1 MKVISMLRCKKR
13 SLEGAKLMAI
23 FSIDLPGRVKNFEL
37 PRTKPLMPL
46 FETIVNS
53 IYAIE
58 ERQQNEDK
66 IKGYINI
73 EIIREP
79 QMRVQ
84 TEGIDSSINDI
95 TGFVV
100 TDNGVG
106 FDENNMKS
114 FFQSDSTYRA
124 EKGGKGVGRFA
135 WLKAFKEADI
145 ESSFIDAG
153 EWVRRKF
160 CFTLEQN
167 EINDSL
173 EDIEPLTDNKTIVAL
188 KECLTP
194 YKKNLPKKGE
204 VIATKIMQH
213 CFIYLMSAKCP
224 VIKVADE
231 DQTYNI
237 NEMFDERI
245 KKESEKIEFEI
256 GNEKFSLLHTQIEDA
271 AFGASKLYLYAN
283 DRMVQEINLEKEIV
297 DLDKNLFSAKGYY
310 YAGILSGKFLDKNV
324 GTNRTSFD
332 ISDTAEDESE
342 ISMDDIISNV
352 AQNVQIYL
360 SDYLSEVKGKKEER
374 VRTYIKDEAPQYGHL
389 LKYMREDVEAI
400 KPYLP
405 DSKLDDEL
413 YKIKRKFDNQLK
425 KDNLDIIKTLEVGA
439 TSLDSYQEKF
449 QKQFAKISEANKAS
463 LAEYVAHRKVILELL
478 KKGIQS
484 DDFGKYSKEAYIHNL
499 IYPMRRTSDEI
510 EYQAHNL
517 WLIDERLAYC
527 EYVSSDIPFDN
538 NPREDRTDVMI
549 L

>member
-1 MKVISMLRCKKR
+1 MKIISMLKLKKW
-13 SLEGAKLMAI
+13 SLEGAKLMAV

-58 ERQQNEDK
+58 ERQQNDDK
-66 IKGYINI
+66 VNGYINI

-100 TDNGVG
+100 TDNGIG

-114 FFQSDSTYRA
+114 FLQSDSTYRA

-173 EDIEPLTDNKTIVAL
+173 EDIDPLTDNKTIVAL
-188 KECLTP
+188 KECLAP

-224 VIKVADE
+224 VIKWR
-231 DQTYNI
+231 T
-237 NEMFDERI
+237 RI
-245 KKESEKIEFEI
+245 KRI
-256 GNEKFSLLHTQIEDA
+256 
-271 AFGASKLYLYAN
+271 
-283 DRMVQEINLEKEIV
+283 
-297 DLDKNLFSAKGYY
+297 
-310 YAGILSGKFLDKNV
+310 ILMKCLMN
-324 GTNRTSFD
+324 
-332 ISDTAEDESE
+332 A
-342 ISMDDIISNV
+342 
-352 AQNVQIYL
+352 
-360 SDYLSEVKGKKEER
+360 
-374 VRTYIKDEAPQYGHL
+374 
-389 LKYMREDVEAI
+389 LKR
-400 KPYLP
+400 
-405 DSKLDDEL
+405 S
-413 YKIKRKFDNQLK
+413 LK
-425 KDNLDIIKTLEVGA
+425 KSNLRLEMKTFHYCIHRLKMRHLG
-439 TSLDSYQEKF
+439 Q
-449 QKQFAKISEANKAS
+449 ANCIYM
-463 LAEYVAHRKVILELL
+463 LMIEWF
-478 KKGIQS
+478 KK
-484 DDFGKYSKEAYIHNL
+484 
-499 IYPMRRTSDEI
+499 
-510 EYQAHNL
+510 
-517 WLIDERLAYC
+517 
-527 EYVSSDIPFDN
+527 
-538 NPREDRTDVMI
+538 
-549 L
+549 

>member
-1 MKVISMLRCKKR
+1 MKIISMLKLKKW
-13 SLEGAKLMAI
+13 SLEGAKLMAV

-37 PRTKPLMPL
+37 PRTKSLMPL

-58 ERQQNEDK
+58 ERQQNDDK
-66 IKGYINI
+66 VNGYINI

-100 TDNGVG
+100 TDNGIG

-114 FFQSDSTYRA
+114 FLQSDSTYRA

-173 EDIEPLTDNKTIVAL
+173 EDIDPLTDNKTIVAL
-188 KECLTP
+188 KECLSP

-245 KKESEKIEFEI
+245 KKESEKIEFKI
-256 GNEKFSLLHTQIEDA
+256 GNENFSLLHTQIEDA

-283 DRMVQEINLEKEIV
+283 DRMVQEVNLEKEIV

-310 YAGILSGKFLDKNV
+310 YAGILSGKFLDKCRN
-324 GTNRTSFD
+324 
-332 ISDTAEDESE
+332 
-342 ISMDDIISNV
+342 
-352 AQNVQIYL
+352 
-360 SDYLSEVKGKKEER
+360 
-374 VRTYIKDEAPQYGHL
+374 
-389 LKYMREDVEAI
+389 
-400 KPYLP
+400 
-405 DSKLDDEL
+405 
-413 YKIKRKFDNQLK
+413 
-425 KDNLDIIKTLEVGA
+425 
-439 TSLDSYQEKF
+439 
-449 QKQFAKISEANKAS
+449 KQ
-463 LAEYVAHRKVILELL
+463 
-478 KKGIQS
+478 
-484 DDFGKYSKEAYIHNL
+484 DF
-499 IYPMRRTSDEI
+499 
-510 EYQAHNL
+510 
-517 WLIDERLAYC
+517 
-527 EYVSSDIPFDN
+527 F
-538 NPREDRTDVMI
+538 
-549 L
+549 

>member
-58 ERQQNEDK
+58 ERQQNDDK
-66 IKGYINI
+66 VNGYINI

-95 TGFVV
+95 TGFIV
-100 TDNGVG
+100 TDNGIG

-114 FFQSDSTYRA
+114 FLQSDSTYRA

-188 KECLTP
+188 KECLAP

-213 CFIYLMSAKCP
+213 CFIYL
-224 VIKVADE
+224 
-231 DQTYNI
+231 
-237 NEMFDERI
+237 
-245 KKESEKIEFEI
+245 
-256 GNEKFSLLHTQIEDA
+256 L
-271 AFGASKLYLYAN
+271 KLPTPK
-283 DRMVQEINLEKEIV
+283 QG
-297 DLDKNLFSAKGYY
+297 F
-310 YAGILSGKFLDKNV
+310 
-324 GTNRTSFD
+324 
-332 ISDTAEDESE
+332 
-342 ISMDDIISNV
+342 
-352 AQNVQIYL
+352 
-360 SDYLSEVKGKKEER
+360 
-374 VRTYIKDEAPQYGHL
+374 AP
-389 LKYMREDVEAI
+389 
-400 KPYLP
+400 
-405 DSKLDDEL
+405 
-413 YKIKRKFDNQLK
+413 
-425 KDNLDIIKTLEVGA
+425 
-439 TSLDSYQEKF
+439 
-449 QKQFAKISEANKAS
+449 
-463 LAEYVAHRKVILELL
+463 
-478 KKGIQS
+478 
-484 DDFGKYSKEAYIHNL
+484 
-499 IYPMRRTSDEI
+499 
-510 EYQAHNL
+510 
-517 WLIDERLAYC
+517 
-527 EYVSSDIPFDN
+527 
-538 NPREDRTDVMI
+538 
-549 L
+549 

>member
-1 MKVISMLRCKKR
+1 MKIISMLKLKKW
-13 SLEGAKLMAI
+13 SLEGAKLMAV

-58 ERQQNEDK
+58 ERQQNDDK
-66 IKGYINI
+66 VNGYINI

-100 TDNGVG
+100 TDNGIG

-114 FFQSDSTYRA
+114 FLQSDSTYRA

-173 EDIEPLTDNKTIVAL
+173 EDIDPLTDNKTIVAL
-188 KECLTP
+188 KECLAP

-245 KKESEKIEFEI
+245 KKESEKIEFKI
-256 GNEKFSLLHTQIEDA
+256 GNENFSLLHTQIEDA

-283 DRMVQEINLEKEIV
+283 DRMVQEVNLEKEIV

-310 YAGILSGKFLDKNV
+310 YAGILSGKFLDENV
-324 GTNRTSFD
+324 GTNRTSFE
-332 ISDTAEDESE
+332 ISDTAEDGSE

-352 AQNVQIYL
+352 AENVQIYL
-360 SDYLSEVKGKKEER
+360 ADYLSEVKGKKEER
-374 VRTYIKDEAPQYGHL
+374 VRSYIKDEAPQYGHL

-405 DSKLDDEL
+405 DCKLDDEL

-425 KDNLDIIKTLEVGA
+425 KENQDIIKTLEVGA

-538 NPREDRTDVMI
+538 NP
-549 L
+549 

>member
-1 MKVISMLRCKKR
+1 MRIIKNSGRMKVISMLRCKKR

-114 FFQSDSTYRA
+114 FLQSDSTYRA

-188 KECLTP
+188 KECLAP

-310 YAGILSGKFLDKNV
+310 YAGILSGKFLDENV

-425 KDNLDIIKTLEVGA
+425 KIIW
-439 TSLDSYQEKF
+439 
-449 QKQFAKISEANKAS
+449 I
-463 LAEYVAHRKVILELL
+463 LL
-478 KKGIQS
+478 KRWKWEQ
-484 DDFGKYSKEAYIHNL
+484 
-499 IYPMRRTSDEI
+499 
-510 EYQAHNL
+510 Q
-517 WLIDERLAYC
+517 
-527 EYVSSDIPFDN
+527 V
-538 NPREDRTDVMI
+538 
-549 L
+549 